1 MDRAIGRVLLATARQ
16 DFDAVGVELGRS
28 PGGRSFSSDLLSAA
42 AYHALVPLLA
52 SALEHLEEPEELGTE
67 VASLYRSQTSH
78 VLRLEVLIDSATR
91 ALNEAGV
98 KAACYKGPALAHGYF
113 GSPAQRTYSD
123 VDLLV
128 EPSNLEAVHEA
139 LIRAGLRLSGPNWQE
154 AVETGY
160 GELLYAAPNGTALDL
175 HWHVL
180 RERQVRTGF
189 CLDTT
194 EMLSRSVPLRVGEVD
209 AAMLDPEDM
218 LIAVAMHAC
227 YDGAYRL
234 GWLVDVDRVESR
246 VSHEVLAERCRETGT
261 ALPVQVMRDRSH
273 AALGVTD
280 RTPVLHRGAWRA
292 MLSALSA
299 VRPVENTFGQIM
311 RGGVLYRSTR
321 QTTARSAAA
330 FGHLLVDE
338 VARPV
343 LTNPSHRWRRPK
355 ADRETQF
362 GRK

>member
-1 MDRAIGRVLLATARQ
+1 MDRAIGRVLLAAARQ
-16 DFDAVGVELGRS
+16 DYDIVAVELGRR
-28 PGGRSFSSDLLSAA
+28 PDDPSFCSDLVSAA

-52 SALEHLEEPEELGTE
+52 SVLEHFEAPVELASE

-78 VLRLEVLIDSATR
+78 VLRLEVLLSSASR
-91 ALNEAGV
+91 ALTEAGV
-98 KAACYKGPALAHGYF
+98 RAACYKGPALAHGYY

-128 EPSNLEAVHEA
+128 DPTNLETAHEA
-139 LIRAGLRLSGPNWQE
+139 LSEAGFRLSGMDWKE
-154 AVETGY
+154 ALQTGY

-180 RERQVRTGF
+180 REPQVRAGF
-189 CLDTT
+189 RVDTT
-194 EMLSRSVPLRVGEVD
+194 EMLHRSVPLQMSAD

-246 VSHEVLAERCRETGT
+246 VSYQVLAERCSQTGT
-261 ALPVQVMRDRSH
+261 GLPVQVVLDRSR
-273 AALGVTD
+273 AALGTVD
-280 RTPVLHRGAWRA
+280 EKPRLSRGAWRT
-292 MLSALSA
+292 MLSALSLI
-299 VRPVENTFGQIM
+299 RPIEHTFGQIM

-321 QTTARSAAA
+321 QTTAQSAAA
-330 FGHLLVDE
+330 FGRLLVDE

-355 ADRETQF
+355 AEREARL
-362 GRK
+362 GRG